1 MQATKTAPNNT
12 GLFVRRVGPLR
23 SARHRRRARIAY
35 SLTCALLRI
44 TMRMNKILSG
54 AIPGFNQ
61 SKIGTINRDVC
72 SADMRLVEPRKITPS
87 QTNKGSQYLR
97 KNFIQRSCPKSE
109 IGGVSFASADLHL
122 KSVN

>member
-1 MQATKTAPNNT
+1 
-12 GLFVRRVGPLR
+12 
-23 SARHRRRARIAY
+23 
-35 SLTCALLRI
+35 
-44 TMRMNKILSG
+44 MNKILSG

-97 KNFIQRSCPKSE
+97 KNFIQMSDVTNQRSE
-109 IGGVSFASADLHL
+109 EYLLHQPICI
-122 KSVN
+122 